1 MQTPA
6 VGRHQEIALLRA
18 AVLAAAGGASRFVL
32 ISGPAGIGKSWL
44 AERAVDLAAEAGL
57 RVARGNAL
65 DDAGM
70 PPLWPWHRA
79 ARELPELAA
88 ALDTVTEPGGGAAAQ
103 RFRMFTEVA
112 DVLAAESGLLLVL
125 EDLHWADPTS
135 LALLTHVATQTPRA
149 ALLIVGTAREPA
161 EQPLFDQQAEW
172 LRLPHA
178 RALSVPGLTAPEVRY
193 WLEQLGLP
201 IDLAAGLRER
211 TEGNPLLVRL
221 IVESGVAERG
231 CDAEAVLALPGV
243 RRLVLARLDRLDPAV
258 VEVLGAASVLG
269 ERIDLALLT
278 RVAEQG
284 SSEKREAARA
294 LPEPGP
300 LADTVDGLSRSADD
314 ERRPARDP
322 APGGAAPDA
331 VDERRPARDPAPG
344 GAASDAVDSRRTVRD
359 PVPGGAAPD
368 AVNSRR
374 TGRRNGQDGWRADD
388 RAGEGAVAAAID
400 AAESAGIVRRFADG
414 TTAFTHALV
423 RDAVYADLEPARRR
437 ALHLAAAQ
445 AVDERGGPDSAIAG
459 AIATH
464 WRRADTA
471 APAAAHW
478 ARRAA
483 RAARTAAAYPEAI
496 RFGQW
501 AIESV
506 GAAAPEPERAE
517 LLIELAGDE
526 FAAGHIADSLAH
538 CERAAALAEQSA
550 RPDLLARAAL
560 VVHGVTTPTVMT
572 RLDQLCETALRR
584 LEAGRH
590 DDLIARILARV
601 ALSAADRGAGAEAR
615 ALSERALRAA
625 GRSTDPDV
633 VLDAIHARHLS
644 LASTEFLEE
653 RTALA
658 ARAIEIAVDAEQPL
672 AQLWGHVWTA
682 DASLQR
688 GDLTV
693 FDDALDRIALLAE
706 RRRLPIARWH
716 LLRLRATRSVLVGE
730 FAAGLEFDAAAHE
743 LALGIGDFSL
753 AGLHHAFRG
762 MYAAILGEVDRSE
775 MTAAV
780 EALAFA
786 PKIPI
791 AQLFTPMMLA
801 LAGDLDEAR
810 ARFEPFRDLPDTL
823 ERGPRWSGTVFSVG
837 LIAQLLDDAETADRV
852 YRAQAGQEPYYSAD
866 GTGALICVSS
876 LARVRA
882 DNARVA
888 GHLDAAVELYRR
900 GLVMDTRIGALPFV
914 ALGHL
919 GLARTLRARTELPAA
934 REHAELAAAGF
945 RRLGM
950 THRLATAD
958 ALLTEITTAAR
969 TADPLTRREREIAD
983 LVATGLTNREIA
995 TRLVL
1000 SERTVETHVRNILA
1014 KLGVANRLEIARG
1027 AR

>member
-18 AVLAAAGGASRFVL
+18 AALSAATGASRFVL

-44 AERAVDLAAEAGL
+44 AERAVELATEAGL

-112 DVLAAESGLLLVL
+112 DVLAAEPGLLLVF

-135 LALLTHVATQTPRA
+135 LDLLTHVATQTPRA
-149 ALLIVGTAREPA
+149 ALLIVGTAREA
-161 EQPLFDQQAEW
+161 AGEPLLEHQAGW

-201 IDLAAGLRER
+201 IDLAADLRDR

-221 IVESGVAERG
+221 IVESGLAERG
-231 CDAEAVLALPGV
+231 CDSDAVLAVPGV
-243 RRLVLARLDRLDPAV
+243 RRLVLAQLDRLDPDV
-258 VEVLGAASVLG
+258 VEVLGVAGVLG
-269 ERIDLALLT
+269 ERIDVELLA
-278 RVAEQG
+278 RVA
-284 SSEKREAARA
+284 RLVAA
-294 LPEPGP
+294 EPP
-300 LADTVDGLSRSADD
+300 RIVRRDGV
-314 ERRPARDP
+314 EARDTD
-322 APGGAAPDA
+322 GD
-331 VDERRPARDPAPG
+331 
-344 GAASDAVDSRRTVRD
+344 SDASRDRLEASVI
-359 PVPGGAAPD
+359 AA
-368 AVNSRR
+368 V
-374 TGRRNGQDGWRADD
+374 
-388 RAGEGAVAAAID
+388 D
-400 AAESAGIVRRFADG
+400 AAESAGIVRRFPDG
-414 TTAFTHALV
+414 TTGFTHALV
-423 RDAVYADLEPARRR
+423 RDAVYADLRPARRR
-437 ALHLAAAQ
+437 ALHHAAAR
-445 AVDERGGPDSAIAG
+445 ALDERGGPDSATAG

-464 WRRADTA
+464 WRHARVATSEA
-471 APAAAHW
+471 THW

-506 GAAAPEPERAE
+506 GASAPEAERAE
-517 LLIELAGDE
+517 LLIDLAGDE
-526 FAAGHIADSLAH
+526 FAAGHLTDSLEH
-538 CERAAALAEQSA
+538 CEQAAALAERAS
-550 RPDLLARAAL
+550 RPELLAAAAL

-572 RLDQLCETALRR
+572 RIDQLCAAALRR
-584 LEAGRH
+584 LQPGRH
-590 DDLIARILARV
+590 DDPIARILARV

-615 ALSERALRAA
+615 ALSEQAMRAA

-644 LASTEFLEE
+644 LASTEYLEE

-688 GDLTV
+688 GDLTA

-716 LLRLRATRSVLVGE
+716 LLRLRATRAVLVGE
-730 FAAGLEFDAAAHE
+730 LAAALEFDAAAHE

-762 MYAAILGEVDRSE
+762 MHAAILGEVDRAE
-775 MTAAV
+775 MAAAV
-780 EALAFA
+780 DALAFA

-837 LIAQLLDDAETADRV
+837 LIAQLLDDTETADRV

-919 GLARTLRARTELPAA
+919 GLARTLLARAELPAA
-934 REHAELAAAGF
+934 REHAERAAAGF

-958 ALLTEITTAAR
+958 ALLIEIAAAAR
-969 TADPLTRREREIAD
+969 TADPLTRREREVAD
-983 LVATGLTNREIA
+983 LVAAGLTNRDIA
-995 TRLVL
+995 ARLVL

-1014 KLGVANRLEIARG
+1014 KLGVANRLEIVRG
-1027 AR
+1027 VR